1 MLKMIS
7 RICLMS
13 FCLLLSTGTIFAQ
26 DATAAGTYNEGLA
39 LLKSKDYENGLEKM
53 EAALALAEA
62 DANEQIIK
70 LSKKNG
76 AVAAYNLGN
85 TKRKAK
91 DYDGALAM
99 YNKGIEMNPLYSS
112 NYEGVAR
119 AQEGKGEKI
128 DAVNNYILAAKKA
141 TDEGKADRAKSRYKN
156 AETLIGKTYVAKN
169 YDMAIDMAKAYVGG
183 APANAD
189 VNYYMSRSL
198 AAQDNYT
205 EAIAAMRTAIELKG
219 DAVPDKY
226 TFYLAEQLEK
236 SGSKSEA
243 ASLYRKVTEEKYKA
257 QAEYRAGQ
265 IEK

>member
-7 RICLMS
+7 KACLIS
-13 FCLLLSTGTIFAQ
+13 FCLLLSVSSIVAQ

-39 LLKSKDYENGLEKM
+39 LLKSKDYENGLAKM

-62 DANEQIIK
+62 DGNEQIIG

-85 TKRKAK
+85 TKRKSG
-91 DYDGALAM
+91 DHDGALAM
-99 YNKGIEMNPLYSS
+99 YNKGIEMNPSYSS
-112 NYEGVAR
+112 NYEGIGR
-119 AQEGKGEKI
+119 TQEAKGDKVE
-128 DAVNNYILAAKKA
+128 AVNSYIMAAKKA
-141 TDEGKADRAKSRYKN
+141 TDEGKADRAKSRYKK

-169 YDMAIDMAKAYVGG
+169 YDMAIGMAKAYIEG

-198 AAQDNYT
+198 GAKANYS
-205 EAIAAMRTAIELKG
+205 EAIAAMKTAIELKG
-219 DAVPDKY
+219 DAAPDKY

-236 SGSKSEA
+236 SGAKAEA
-243 ASLYRKVTEEKYKA
+243 ATFYRKVTEEKYKA

-265 IEK
+265 LEK